1 MNKYFSCLNITKL
14 QLYDKGQVHTSS
26 LCCNCHIVL
35 GTVMYVVIGNLP
47 NQSLRYEDEFI
58 LQEFGL
64 KTEYWRN

>member
-1 MNKYFSCLNITKL
+1 
-14 QLYDKGQVHTSS
+14 
-26 LCCNCHIVL
+26 
-35 GTVMYVVIGNLP
+35 MYVVIGNLP